1 MAVATTR
8 PPSGGKHGEDRMQAI
23 TRRKLEMGRRALDF
37 SRAHPDQSAGYGTA
51 LARLEERLARADQLA
66 NVQRQGILD
75 VRTATARKQ
84 ELRRA
89 MTMGHLNHLARVAR
103 QAAVELPELDRK
115 FLLTRDV
122 GSYLSFRTAARGMAA
137 EAVAQKELLV
147 KHGLAEFVLDDLEHT
162 LDKFETAI
170 EQGDAGRRGH
180 MGATAELMR
189 VADDVVAAVAVLNGL
204 NRIRFAGDGE
214 ALAGWE
220 GASSVLAS
228 PRRGE
233 KPAPGTPPASGEVK
247 PAA

>member
-1 MAVATTR
+1 
-8 PPSGGKHGEDRMQAI
+8 MQAM

-66 NVQRQGILD
+66 TTQRQGIVD

-89 MTMGHLNHLARVAR
+89 MTMGHLNHLVNVAR

-115 FLLTRDV
+115 FLLPRDV
-122 GSYLSFRTAARGMAA
+122 GSYLAFRGAARDMAT
-137 EAVAQKELLV
+137 EALTRKDVLM

-162 LDKFETAI
+162 LDKFDTAV
-170 EQGDAGRRGH
+170 ELGDAGRRQH
-180 MGATAELMR
+180 IGATQELKR

-204 NRIRFAGDGE
+204 NRIRLAGDHEGLDQWE
-214 ALAGWE
+214 A
-220 GASSVLAS
+220 ASTVLQN
-228 PRRGE
+228 PRRDEG
-233 KPAPGTPPASGEVK
+233 PTPPAGTEVK